1 MTGNIKLA
9 GFEIHKIDR
18 KEMMIG
24 LALIALSFLM
34 PVLFT
39 VQNFQVREYM
49 HLALEKQEN
58 TDLMVAALRLVMLN
72 ALRAAPHY
80 IGAYYIAE
88 SVELYRRGKKSWIPN
103 ACMILLILPL
113 VYEGIGLVHGIRYDF
128 GLPALLLGSSVVLF
142 RRLDYQYISLTKK
155 NLMLLIF
162 TIAFQFLDIMPLMSG
177 LPVGRGETSS
187 DIKLFAD
194 VLEANSLLNAIGAVG
209 NFSCDPCLQRL
220 FSCSCGMQNNLL
232 RLSEEKAKNADR
244 AALLEMKNRTYRE
257 MKYLVHDLKSPLT
270 STQTLVGI
278 LKMQCEV
285 DGRNREI
292 EYLSRIESQMDRM
305 SSMISEILYETDA
318 VPATPSTF

>member
-9 GFEIHKIDR
+9 GFEIRKIDR

-113 VYEGIGLVHGIRYDF
+113 VL
-128 GLPALLLGSSVVLF
+128 
-142 RRLDYQYISLTKK
+142 
-155 NLMLLIF
+155 
-162 TIAFQFLDIMPLMSG
+162 
-177 LPVGRGETSS
+177 
-187 DIKLFAD
+187 
-194 VLEANSLLNAIGAVG
+194 
-209 NFSCDPCLQRL
+209 
-220 FSCSCGMQNNLL
+220 
-232 RLSEEKAKNADR
+232 
-244 AALLEMKNRTYRE
+244 
-257 MKYLVHDLKSPLT
+257 
-270 STQTLVGI
+270 
-278 LKMQCEV
+278 
-285 DGRNREI
+285 
-292 EYLSRIESQMDRM
+292 
-305 SSMISEILYETDA
+305 
-318 VPATPSTF
+318 